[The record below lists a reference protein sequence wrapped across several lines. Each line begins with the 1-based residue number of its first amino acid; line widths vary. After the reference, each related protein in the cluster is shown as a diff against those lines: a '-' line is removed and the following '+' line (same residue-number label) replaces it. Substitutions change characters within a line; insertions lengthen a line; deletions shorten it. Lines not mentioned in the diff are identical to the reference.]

1 MSARH
6 DRLLKKNRSRV
17 NAVDKKPLF
26 YALVDVRTDDGIKT
40 IVIDGNSRRDAEKNA
55 LTEIKVNHWKA
66 KISGVY
72 PVVV

>member
-6 DRLLKKNRSRV
+6 DRILKANKNRV

-55 LTEIKVNHWKA
+55 LTEIKVNNWKA

>member
-1 MSARH
+1 MSSRH
-6 DRLLKKNRSRV
+6 DKLLKANRSRV
-17 NAVDKKPLF
+17 NAVNKKPLF

-66 KISGVY
+66 MIVGVY